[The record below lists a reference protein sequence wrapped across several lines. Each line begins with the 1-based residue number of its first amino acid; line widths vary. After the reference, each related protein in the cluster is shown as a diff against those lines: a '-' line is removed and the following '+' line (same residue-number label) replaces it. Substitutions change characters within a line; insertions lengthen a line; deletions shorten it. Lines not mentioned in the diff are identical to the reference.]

1 MNRVTLAL
9 AYYEN
14 PGMLRRQLEAIAGLK
29 PWVRE
34 LLDMIVV
41 DDGSPDFPAAGP
53 LEDLAH
59 AAPPLQHPHETDAA
73 YHARRRLGIN
83 RFKLL
88 RMAVDIP
95 WNMDACR
102 NLAVDQAKTSWVL
115 LTDIDHLVP
124 EKTWIK
130 ILTASLDPGHAYK
143 FGRVSEPDMSPYKP
157 HPNTWLM
164 SRDLFD
170 RAGGYD
176 ERLAGWYGTDGDFRD
191 SVQAVARVASFKEP
205 IVRVPRE
212 VTPDASTTTLTRRS
226 PENAAGLD
234 AAKRAREQIKGRR
247 PLRGSF
253 PWIEVI

>member
-1 MNRVTLAL
+1 MNRCTLCL

-14 PGMLRRQLEAIAGLK
+14 PGMLRRQIEHLAGLK
-29 PWVRE
+29 KWIRE
-34 LLDMIVV
+34 SVELIVV
-41 DDGSPDFPAAGP
+41 DDGSPRFPAFDVMIEG
-53 LEDLAH
+53 DDT
-59 AAPPLQHPHETDAA
+59 ET
-73 YHARRRLGIN
+73 RERL
-83 RFKLL
+83 F
-88 RMAVDIP
+88 RMGVDIP

-102 NLAVDQAKTSWVL
+102 NLAVSQASTDWVL

-130 ILTASLDPGHAYK
+130 ILTASLNPRQVYK
-143 FGRVSEPDMSPYKP
+143 FGRVSEPDLAPYKP

-164 SRDLFD
+164 TREIYD

-176 ERLAGWYGTDGDFRD
+176 ERLAGWYGTDGDFRNA
-191 SVQAVARVASFKEP
+191 VQKVAPVVSFKEP

-234 AAKRAREQIKGRR
+234 RAKEERAKIKGWR
-247 PLRGSF
+247 PLRNSF
-253 PWIEVI
+253 PWVQVI

>member
-1 MNRVTLAL
+1 MNRVTLCL

-14 PGMLRRQLEAIAGLK
+14 PGMLRRQFEAIAELK

-34 LLDMIVV
+34 QLELIVV
-41 DDGSPDFPAAGP
+41 DDGSPTKPAADVDRVVVKLGRAGDT
-53 LEDLAH
+53 EG
-59 AAPPLQHPHETDAA
+59 AAPLLSSF
-73 YHARRRLGIN
+73 RL
-83 RFKLL
+83 F
-88 RMAVDIP
+88 RMGVDVP

-102 NLAVDQAKTSWVL
+102 NLAVSQAVTDWVL

-130 ILTASLDPGHAYK
+130 ILTASLNPRQVYK
-143 FGRVSEPDMSPYKP
+143 FGRVSEPDLAPYKP

-164 SRDLFD
+164 TREIYD

-176 ERLAGWYGTDGDFRD
+176 ERLAGWYGTDGDFRNA
-191 SVQAVARVASFKEP
+191 VQKVAPVVSFKEP

-234 AAKRAREQIKGRR
+234 RAKEERAKIKGWR
-247 PLRGSF
+247 PLRNSF
-253 PWIEVI
+253 PWVQVI